1 MSFYSNENM
10 EYTAVHE
17 RPDRFVILKPLLL
30 LLLVIGM
37 FLIMSNGAY
46 AMSLTAFPASPDTD
60 TQIRLDWSSV
70 NGTEAYRL
78 KWRNAASTVTGQVDI
93 PVNLTLDPL
102 TYTVS
107 GLDEQTAYYFT
118 IEAYS
123 DTGFTTKLDAQ
134 TVPAS
139 TTAIISPYNVKAV
152 YNINTCKAILTWN
165 ASALTSSC
173 SISRY
178 DLSGNFI
185 DELPADTITGTS
197 IEETGSD
204 YVIYT
209 VKALG
214 SGGQESAHS
223 EETWILPIA
232 APYIQIERLEGTV
245 QIFSNTQTPLFFFS
259 LHRSKWNNTTSAWGP
274 WEEISSSF
282 PDEGYFDH
290 FSSGGKYRYRLEAEY
305 SGYIG
310 YSNTTEYVNGLAG
323 PSDLTL
329 RVSGPGSIDLEWT
342 NAPGNDADT
351 KIFRKIGSGD
361 YKEIATVGNTIESY
375 TDAVVVA
382 AGTVYEYAVMVYESQ
397 NNYSLQ
403 ANASIIP
410 AIPAAPTAL
419 RADLSSTSGI
429 TLTWTDNADNEDEFI
444 IERMTSPGA
453 YVALSPTV
461 AAKAGTGTTVTYLDE
476 NVTPGN
482 TYIYRV
488 RSSNALGRSSYS
500 NEVTVSAWDTVAPAA
515 LTVTPVSSTRL
526 DLAWSYTGT
535 LTYNTVIERKTG
547 TTGTWTT
554 IYTAPRGVLK
564 YSDTGLSPNTQ
575 YFYRIRKSLGPN
587 ATGIAY
593 PNNEIGIGAYTRLG
607 NLKLSGEAVSG
618 NSIRLSWTGNTFAD
632 VIIERKMSSG
642 SFSVLT
648 TVSANTNSW
657 TDDTGLVPGASY
669 TYRLKSKTAT
679 NESLYSNEYT
689 VQNFYLDSPSSLSAT
704 VDTAG
709 SITLDWTDNS
719 RDETGFEIWR
729 HTYGTSE
736 YILYATVGQNV
747 TTFTDTKL
755 TRGIQYYY
763 KVRAYIAAESSYS
776 SFSNT
781 ASTGIGLIN
790 PPSDLSYTYVSTTR
804 ATLKWKDNSSDEN
817 GFQIERKI
825 GIDGEWRVIYWA
837 SRNSTSYTVSNL
849 DPNIDYYFR
858 VRAYTYSGNASS
870 VSEEILVST
879 ALPTAP
885 SNVSAISVAMS
896 QVKITWQDN
905 SDNEKGFR
913 ILRRPST
920 SSTFTALATVGK
932 DTTVYFDNSVV
943 YGKQYYYKV
952 ASYNDT
958 GSSEST
964 ATVVA
969 VKASTKS
976 NFTDL
981 AGVSWAKDAIE
992 NLAGLGIIQGVTDKV
1007 FAPNST
1013 ITKAEF
1019 TTIVVRA
1026 FGLETAPIGSLADVR
1041 SDKWYYKNVMIAEN
1055 LGVIAGDANNRF
1067 YPEAAI
1073 TREEICMML
1082 FKALQVTEKNFTIHD
1097 NSKLE
1102 KFIDKNN
1109 ISPASVSG
1117 MATLVGEG
1125 VIEGLPGN
1133 IIGPKYTATR
1143 AQAAVLVYRTLS
1155 KIME

>member
-1 MSFYSNENM
+1 MKIKAF
-10 EYTAVHE
+10 
-17 RPDRFVILKPLLL
+17 L
-30 LLLVIGM
+30 
-37 FLIMSNGAY
+37 FLIIMAAIFIIAANGAY
-46 AMSLTAFPASPDTD
+46 AMSLTASPASPDTD

-70 NGTEAYRL
+70 SATEGYRL
-78 KWRNAASTVTGQVDI
+78 KWCDDANTFSAQVDI
-93 PVNLTLDPL
+93 PVDTTLDPL

-107 GLDEQTAYYFT
+107 GLVAQTTYHFT

-123 DTGFTTKLDAQ
+123 DTGFTAKLDEQ
-134 TVPAS
+134 TAPAT
-139 TTAIISPYNVKAV
+139 TTAIISPYNVQAV
-152 YNINTCKAILTWN
+152 YNINTRKAILTWN
-165 ASALTSSC
+165 TSALTTSC

-178 DLSGNFI
+178 DYYGNFI
-185 DELPADTITGTS
+185 DELTADPFWKTGTS
-197 IEETGSD
+197 VVETGSD
-204 YVIYT
+204 VVIYT
-209 VKALG
+209 VKAIG
-214 SGGQESAHS
+214 NPGQESEPS
-223 EETWILPIA
+223 EEAWILPIE
-232 APYIQIERLEGTV
+232 APFIETESYGGAVR
-245 QIFSNTQTPLFFFS
+245 IYSNTDTLLFLFS
-259 LHRSKWNNTTSAWGP
+259 LHRSKWDNTTSKWGA

-282 PDEGYFDH
+282 YDGEYFDYY
-290 FSSGGKYRYRLEAEY
+290 SSGGKYRYRLESEDNR
-305 SGYIG
+305 YIG
-310 YSNTTEYVNGLAG
+310 YSNTTEYVNGLAA

-329 RVSGPGSIDLEWT
+329 RVSGTGSIDLKWT

-351 KIFRKIGSGD
+351 KIYRVIGNEQFFQ
-361 YKEIATVGNTIESY
+361 EIATVGNNIESY
-375 TDAVVVA
+375 TDVVA
-382 AGTVYEYAVMVYESQ
+382 IFPGTVYRYAVEVYESAD
-397 NNYSLQ
+397 NYSPG
-403 ANASIIP
+403 AVASIIP
-410 AIPAAPTAL
+410 AIPAAPTSL
-419 RADLSSTSGI
+419 RADLSSTAGI

-444 IERMTSPGA
+444 IERMTNPGTYA
-453 YVALSPTV
+453 ALSPTV

-476 NVTPGN
+476 DVTSGN

-488 RSSNALGRSSYS
+488 RASNALGGSAYT
-500 NEVTVSAWDTVAPAA
+500 NEVTVSAWDTVAPAT
-515 LTVTPVSSTRL
+515 LTVAPVSSTRL

-547 TTGTWTT
+547 TTGSWMT

-607 NLKLSGEAVSG
+607 NLQLSGEAVSG
-618 NSIRLSWTGNTFAD
+618 NSIRLSWTGNTYAD

-648 TVSANTNSW
+648 TVSAFTNSW

-669 TYRLKSKTAT
+669 TYRLKSQTAT

-689 VQNFYLDSPSSLSAT
+689 VQNFFLDAPSSLSAT

-709 SITLDWTDNS
+709 SITLNWTDRS

-729 HTYGTSE
+729 YTYGTSE
-736 YILYATVGQNV
+736 YILHATVGQNI
-747 TTFTDTKL
+747 TTYTDTKL
-755 TRGIQYYY
+755 SKGIQYYY

-776 SFSNT
+776 SFSNI

-790 PPSDLSYTYVSTTR
+790 PPSDLSYTYISRTS

-817 GFQIERKI
+817 GFQIERRI
-825 GIDGEWRVIYWA
+825 GVDGEWRVLYWT
-837 SRNSTSYTVSNL
+837 SRNSTSYTVYNL

-858 VRAYTYSGNASS
+858 VRAYIYSGNASS

-885 SNVSAISVAMS
+885 SNVSAQSVSTS

-913 ILRRPST
+913 ILRRPTT
-920 SSTFTALATVGK
+920 SSTFTALATVSSN
-932 DTTVYFDNSVV
+932 TTIYFDNAVV

-958 GSSEST
+958 GSSESPVT
-964 ATVVA
+964 T

-976 NFTDL
+976 SFTDL
-981 AGVSWAKDAIE
+981 SGASWAKDAIE
-992 NLAGLGIIQGVTDKV
+992 NLAGLGIIKGVSEKS
-1007 FAPNST
+1007 FAPDKT
-1013 ITKAEF
+1013 ISKAEF
-1019 TTIVVRA
+1019 ATIVVRA
-1026 FGLETAPIGSLADVR
+1026 FGLDTAPIGSLADVK
-1041 SDKWYYKNVMIAEN
+1041 SDKWYYRSVMIAEN
-1055 LGVIAGDANNRF
+1055 LGVISGDGNNRF

-1082 FKALQVTEKNFTIHD
+1082 FKALQASGKNFTIHD

-1109 ISPASVSG
+1109 ISPASVAG
-1117 MATLVGEG
+1117 MATLAGEG

-1143 AQAAVLVYRTLS
+1143 AQAAVFVYRTLS
-1155 KIME
+1155 IIKE